1 MSTRLDPQQ
10 LVVLKL
16 FEIADRLADQ
26 VAIGIVRSETITVG
40 TEWTAVVGAWVS
52 ATIYNDGTSDIYVRM
67 VAPEFGDLSG
77 RPWEDGEAPLK
88 SGDGLPLDLRGRS
101 YKVDGGKYSPTIW
114 MICKTGSASVRIF
127 KLI

>member
-10 LVVLKL
+10 LIVQKL

-26 VAIGIVRSETITVG
+26 VAIGIIRSETITVG
-40 TEWTAVVGAWVS
+40 TSWTAVVGAWFS
-52 ATIYNDGTSDIYVRM
+52 ATIYNDGDSDIYMRLVT
-67 VAPEFGDLSG
+67 PEVGDLSG

-88 SGDGLPLDLRGRS
+88 KSESLAMDLKGRG
-101 YKVDGGKYSPTIW
+101 YKVNGGKYSPTIW
-114 MICKTGSASVRIF
+114 MICKTDSAIVRVF